1 MAALDAI
8 TVPLDPISTQR
19 LASIGLDYRGVDI
32 ASTEFVPFIKAIARG
47 FLGEEPTD
55 EQVEGS
61 RERVAG
67 RRLTGVYDP
76 RAVQPATPV
85 ATIDSWTT
93 ELSLPGR
100 RTIPMWA
107 ISGVTVSPTH
117 RRRGI
122 ATAMLQG
129 ELRAAAG
136 AGMAIAGLTVT
147 EATIY
152 GRFGFAPA
160 VSAADWVIDTRRAR
174 WTGPA
179 PDGRLHA
186 VDRQRLQAEL
196 SAVHARAR
204 LAQPGDVEGW
214 TGLWRR
220 IAGLAPGSE
229 DRKVRGVVYSD
240 EGDVVRGVMAYQ
252 ISENATDFAEHELSI
267 SMLVAESE
275 DAYRALWR
283 FALEH
288 DLVSTV
294 KASLRSVDE
303 PLRWMIA
310 DQRAATVTVGD
321 HGWLRI
327 LDLPTVIA
335 ARAYAAPASL
345 ALGIADDLGF
355 AHGVW
360 HVEVDAGGHGQA
372 EPIDAVPDLTMTVRE
387 LSAMLLGGV
396 RATTL
401 RTAGRIRGSSEA
413 AAALD
418 RAFTSSETPY
428 LSLWY

>member
-1 MAALDAI
+1 MAALDST
-8 TVPLDPISTQR
+8 TVPLDPTSTKA
-19 LASIGLDYRGVDI
+19 LEANGLDYRGVEI
-32 ASTEFVPFIKAIARG
+32 STPAFVPFTRAIARG
-47 FLGEEPTD
+47 FLGEDPTD

-67 RRLTGVYDP
+67 RRLVGVYD
-76 RAVQPATPV
+76 AHAAHPATPV
-85 ATIDSWTT
+85 ATIDSWVT

-122 ATAMLQG
+122 ATAMLEG

-160 VSAADWVIDTRRAR
+160 VSAAHWVLDARRAR

-179 PDGRLHA
+179 VSGRLHA
-186 VDRQRLQAEL
+186 VDRERLMLEL
-196 SAVHARAR
+196 AAVHARAR

-229 DRKVRGVVYSD
+229 DRKVRGVVYED
-240 EGDVVRGVMAYQ
+240 EGGVVRGAMAYR
-252 ISENATDFAEHELSI
+252 ISEEAPDFAEHELAI
-267 SMLVAESE
+267 SMLVADGE

-288 DLVSTV
+288 DLVLTV
-294 KASLRSVDE
+294 KAPLRSVDE
-303 PLRWMIA
+303 PIRWMIA

-327 LDLPTVIA
+327 LDVPTVIA
-335 ARAYAAPASL
+335 ARTYAASASL
-345 ALGIADDLGF
+345 ALGITDDLGF

-360 HVEVDAGGHGQA
+360 HVEVDADGRGRA
-372 EPIDAVPDLTMTVRE
+372 EPIDAVPDAIMSVRE
-387 LSAMLLGGV
+387 LSAIILGGV

-401 RTAGRIRGSSEA
+401 RSAGRIQGSPEA
-413 AAALD
+413 LAAVD
-418 RAFTSSETPY
+418 RAFASTDTPY